1 MNYIK
6 FSRIRAISSLIHG
19 LVTGITLGVLIQMIT
34 GVEFPISATWFVAIY
49 FVYTLFYQ
57 LFVTAAQ
64 QVTIEP
70 RIYNTPEQLLIRLNE
85 VEKISNHVLK
95 NRIDNVNKFMGYTW
109 TNITEIKRI
118 LEESNLI
125 EKTLTAI
132 KNISILF
139 PLTNSHYEVI
149 TEYGM
154 DDTIFIKSTDVVI
167 IGSFTILVLEKGDPV
182 RITYKRS
189 IDSTGW
195 EEDSKEMIDPSTMVG
210 NYEL

>member
-1 MNYIK
+1 MMTG
-6 FSRIRAISSLIHG
+6 LLHG
-19 LVTGITLGVLIQMIT
+19 LITGITLVILIEIT
-34 GVEFPISATWFVAIY
+34 NGLKSPISAWLFVMIY
-49 FVYTLFYQ
+49 FLYSIIYITII
-57 LFVTAAQ
+57 TSAQ
-64 QVTIEP
+64 QIIIQP
-70 RIYNTPEQLLIRLNE
+70 KIYNTPEKLLIRLNDIE
-85 VEKISNHVLK
+85 IASNHVLK

-167 IGSFTILVLEKGDPV
+167 IGSFTILVLEGGDPV
-182 RITYKRS
+182 RITYKRY

-195 EEDSKEMIDPSTMVG
+195 EEDSKEIIDPSTMVG
-210 NYEL
+210 NYEF